1 MGGDLFRKLRTT
13 DRAPILHAVS
23 ILQQK
28 RDGFI
33 AAANLDYLPRY
44 RTSLVNHYFF
54 DWLCLGSPWEWVNHS
69 TFRALQLT
77 LLAILGEKFVD
88 TVKGPNRLF
97 VSLVQ
102 MPSSQGDSLGNRWCC
117 FGVSPY
123 LYGSAPYGQ
132 FVEVDVLALA
142 QQLRKLSQIQGQPIK
157 RELARVRAFDSERV
171 GVGLFHRLIMAFAWR
186 PNLWAF
192 SYSRPKEIVN
202 A

>member
-33 AAANLDYLPRY
+33 AAANLDYLARY

-54 DWLCLGSPWEWVNHS
+54 DWLCLGSPREWVNHS
-69 TFRALQLT
+69 PFRALQLT

-88 TVKGPNRLF
+88 TVKSTNRLF

-171 GVGLFHRLIMAFAWR
+171 GVGLFHRLIMAFAWC

>member
-13 DRAPILHAVS
+13 DCAPILHAVS

-117 FGVSPY
+117 FGVGPY
-123 LYGSAPYGQ
+123 LDGSAPTDSLSKWMCSRSPSSFASSAKYKANRSSGG
-132 FVEVDVLALA
+132 
-142 QQLRKLSQIQGQPIK
+142 LRGCEPLILS
-157 RELARVRAFDSERV
+157 V
-171 GVGLFHRLIMAFAWR
+171 
-186 PNLWAF
+186 
-192 SYSRPKEIVN
+192 
-202 A
+202 